1 MYSQMEG
8 VCVQHTANFQT
19 GKNQQVKQGCQIYGP
34 LATYA
39 IQLYPAH
46 EIISYVSY

>member
-8 VCVQHTANFQT
+8 VCVQHTAKFQT
-19 GKNQQVKQGCQIYGP
+19 GKNQQGCQMYGP
-34 LATYA
+34 LATSA